1 MERTKTE
8 WEAAIG
14 VKISEVLQ
22 DTVMPSTRFTSIT
35 HPTDKLFPSA
45 IDHTL
50 LKPDATPAQIDQL
63 CDEAIKYGFKVT
75 LYLANSTR
83 LVTCGV
89 LSLAALTESMS
100 SK

>member
-1 MERTKTE
+1 MERTKQE
-8 WEAAIG
+8 WEVAIDL
-14 VKISEVLQ
+14 KISEVLQ
-22 DTVMPSTRFTSIT
+22 DTVTPFTRFTSIT

-75 LYLANSTR
+75 SHLANPQDR
-83 LVTCGV
+83 
-89 LSLAALTESMS
+89 
-100 SK
+100 